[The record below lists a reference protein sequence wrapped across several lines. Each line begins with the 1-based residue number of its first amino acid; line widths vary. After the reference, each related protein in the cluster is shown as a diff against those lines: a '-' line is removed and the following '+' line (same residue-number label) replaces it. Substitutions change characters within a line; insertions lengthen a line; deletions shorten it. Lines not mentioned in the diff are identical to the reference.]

1 MQLTF
6 GLLACLL
13 GLDSFMEGDTYTG
26 WPVVTT
32 TDTRYVVG
40 YITRSEIRQALG
52 KASLSSIVHYTGL
65 YDW

>member
-1 MQLTF
+1 
-6 GLLACLL
+6 
-13 GLDSFMEGDTYTG
+13 MEGDTYTG